1 MEEIYIKI
9 SMKGQGQ
16 SPVSPGKREFKFG
29 RMTKCSFLYTWFLQM
44 QSILI
49 SVTYKANVTT
59 LLVSRPPVFTFHVDG
74 QSLFIIQYFVIWG
87 CIFLEL
93 NS

>member
-1 MEEIYIKI
+1 MYENILLLVLEGLIKQLHQLYARYKMEEIYIKI

-44 QSILI
+44 QSL
-49 SVTYKANVTT
+49 S
-59 LLVSRPPVFTFHVDG
+59 
-74 QSLFIIQYFVIWG
+74 
-87 CIFLEL
+87 
-93 NS
+93 

>member
-1 MEEIYIKI
+1 MDRYSECFKI
-9 SMKGQGQ
+9 
-16 SPVSPGKREFKFG
+16 E
-29 RMTKCSFLYTWFLQM
+29 
-44 QSILI
+44 ILI

-59 LLVSRPPVFTFHVDG
+59 LLVSRPPVFTFHVGG